1 MEDYG
6 SCFFL
11 SSLNLIILN
20 ILTQEKGHVSI
31 DTWHKASYAI
41 SHSIYERQ
49 NPLIS
54 KRSLMESP

>member
-20 ILTQEKGHVSI
+20 ILTQEVGHVSI

-41 SHSIYERQ
+41 SHSIYER
-49 NPLIS
+49 
-54 KRSLMESP
+54 